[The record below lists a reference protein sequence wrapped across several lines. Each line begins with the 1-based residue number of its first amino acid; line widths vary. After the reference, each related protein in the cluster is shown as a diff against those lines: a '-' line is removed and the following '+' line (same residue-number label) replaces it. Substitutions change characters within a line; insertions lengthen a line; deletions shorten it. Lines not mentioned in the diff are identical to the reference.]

1 VGEKGLIVL
10 VWKTRV
16 MSEVLDMDKDYAEM
30 HRSIAQRATEKASS
44 ERWKLDVVIF
54 LFAVLIIILIL
65 ASQGIAIE
73 VSAVVAIFGLS
84 IGWIAG
90 WRRGRRLYQ
99 RYYRDELA
107 RLEGMRGRSEEPA
120 EATTEDIVQETMVK
134 RWWR

>member
-1 VGEKGLIVL
+1 VLLVGEN
-10 VWKTRV
+10 R
-16 MSEVLDMDKDYAEM
+16 
-30 HRSIAQRATEKASS
+30 
-44 ERWKLDVVIF
+44 F
-54 LFAVLIIILIL
+54 LYAVLIIVLIL

-99 RYYRDELA
+99 RYYRGELA

-120 EATTEDIVQETMVK
+120 ETTTEDIVQETMVK
-134 RWWR
+134 GGGGRDLPGINASVSTLPELF